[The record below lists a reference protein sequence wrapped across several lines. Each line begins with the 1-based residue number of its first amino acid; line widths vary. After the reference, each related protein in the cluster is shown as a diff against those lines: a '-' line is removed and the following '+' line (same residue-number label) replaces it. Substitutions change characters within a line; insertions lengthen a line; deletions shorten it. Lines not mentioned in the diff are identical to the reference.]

1 MEAIHFIQ
9 DLAVILVVAGVVG
22 WVCQRLGLSTVVGY
36 LVAGL
41 VVGPYTPP
49 FALVTDVP
57 RVDTLAQLGLIFL
70 MFSIGLRLSLSKLQ
84 RLGLSLM
91 LAVAVSAG
99 VIYALT
105 RLMGA
110 AVGLNGVES
119 LFLAGMLMVSSS
131 AIISKVLLEVGA
143 THERA
148 GQLAMGVVVLEDVVA
163 VMMLTLLNSIVQF
176 GSAAGGTVKV
186 GETLGLLG
194 AFVVLAG
201 VVGLL
206 LVPWL
211 LRRMSISADDE
222 LQTLGLTGLLF
233 TLALVAQRAGYS
245 PALGAF
251 LLGTIV
257 AETPHRAQVERLFEG
272 MRDIFS
278 AVFFVAIGM
287 QIDPGCSGSRRV

>member
-1 MEAIHFIQ
+1 MRGFFPSRAKVAFAAGAASFQLSPATGVAGPATGANFGIVFRIVFVLFLLSRSGENDGRGSPPLMEAIHFIQ

-36 LVAGL
+36 LAAGL

-49 FALVTDVP
+49 FALVTDIP
-57 RVDTLAQLGLIFL
+57 RVDTLAQLGLVFL
-70 MFSIGLRLSLSKLQ
+70 MFSLGLRLSLRKLQ

-143 THERA
+143 THERS

-163 VMMLTLLNSIVQF
+163 VMMLT
-176 GSAAGGTVKV
+176 
-186 GETLGLLG
+186 
-194 AFVVLAG
+194 
-201 VVGLL
+201 
-206 LVPWL
+206 
-211 LRRMSISADDE
+211 
-222 LQTLGLTGLLF
+222 
-233 TLALVAQRAGYS
+233 
-245 PALGAF
+245 
-251 LLGTIV
+251 
-257 AETPHRAQVERLFEG
+257 
-272 MRDIFS
+272 
-278 AVFFVAIGM
+278 
-287 QIDPGCSGSRRV
+287 